1 MDDPYDQEPAQ
12 KSEPAKNGKLLS
24 LLLSSGGDVSVKLI
38 TLVLVVVTGGGNFF
52 ATNHLSN
59 QEREDRD
66 RAIREI
72 HSVHDSIFEAIKRQ
86 KELEDTLDDI
96 KRRLNR

>member
-1 MDDPYDQEPAQ
+1 VDEETQADHP
-12 KSEPAKNGKLLS
+12 KKNGKLLT

-38 TLVLVVVTGGGNFF
+38 TLGLVVVSGGGNFF
-52 ATNHLSN
+52 ATNSLSN

-72 HSVHDSIFEAIKRQ
+72 HAVHDSIFEAIKRQ

-96 KRRLNR
+96 KRRLNK